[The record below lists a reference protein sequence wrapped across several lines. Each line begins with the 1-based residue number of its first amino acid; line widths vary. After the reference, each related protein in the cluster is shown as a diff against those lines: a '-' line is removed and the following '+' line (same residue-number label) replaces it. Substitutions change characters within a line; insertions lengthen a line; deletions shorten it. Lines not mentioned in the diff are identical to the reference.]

1 MKREFGF
8 KTFIKDLEIL
18 VQKSPMTAELR
29 ELARQ
34 ADFYSTVE
42 NAPSEILRNSLR
54 ITAATDPWSDINYQ
68 SLYIQQ
74 PEKAKSGEGEDEVE
88 DRVILQEPMV
98 KDPMVGVMVLKAQR
112 LSGRSGMVFCG
123 NEMQLKSFAS
133 KLAEYEER
141 AEDLDERD
149 FLECLMEAAQAEGL
163 KVTFHQLSPEHGG
176 QEDASDDN

>member
-8 KTFIKDLEIL
+8 KSFVRDLEIL

-29 ELARQ
+29 ELAKQ
-34 ADFYSTVE
+34 ADFYSTIE
-42 NAPSEILRNSLR
+42 NAPSEILRNSLK

-68 SLYIQQ
+68 SLYIQD
-74 PEKAKSGEGEDEVE
+74 PKKTEGEVE

-123 NEMQLKSFAS
+123 NETQLKSFAS

-141 AEDLDERD
+141 AEDLDEKD

-163 KVTFHQLSPEHGG
+163 KVTFHQLATEHGG
-176 QEDASDDN
+176 QEDVSDDN

>member
-8 KTFIKDLEIL
+8 KSFIRDLEIL
-18 VQKSPMTAELR
+18 VQRSPMTAELR
-29 ELARQ
+29 DLAKQ
-34 ADFYSTVE
+34 ADFYSTLE
-42 NAPSEILRNSLR
+42 DSPSQILRAALQV
-54 ITAATDPWSDINYQ
+54 TAATDPWADINYQ
-68 SLYIQQ
+68 SLYLQD
-74 PEKAKSGEGEDEVE
+74 AKPDA

-123 NEMQLKSFAS
+123 KEEQLKNFAT

-141 AEDLDERD
+141 AEDLNEKD

-163 KVTFHQLSPEHGG
+163 KVTFKQLSPEHGG
-176 QEDASDDN
+176 EQEEDGDDN